1 MFVVC
6 LNAECVCARSTP
18 ENECYFVECMHYFD
32 CMMMML
38 TNGGGGGGGGGG
50 GCDDDDE
57 DDYMKDGS
65 IDVNAV
71 LLLISIA

>member
-38 TNGGGGGGGGGG
+38 TNGGGGG
-50 GCDDDDE
+50 DDDE